1 MPILLKRMLR
11 RDGDAAR
18 VDEFLSWL
26 RGAIQGLGERSPV
39 LIVSARRFHEGVGE
53 CPGETLRWIDWHVRG
68 TCALALMSSGET
80 AAAMDAFRSA
90 CAALQPRHEIA
101 MGEML
106 RLVPELIAAGAPEG
120 DLIDV
125 LGGDERR
132 STALQPVIVALRLR
146 TGESVRAPVEVLEVA
161 ADLGK
166 CIEKRLATGVM
177 PGFMHRSG

>member
-1 MPILLKRMLR
+1 MYKGR
-11 RDGDAAR
+11 RLAELGRAERALATC
-18 VDEFLSWL
+18 DE
-26 RGAIQGLGERSPV
+26 A
-39 LIVSARRFHEGVGE
+39 ARRFDEGGDE
-53 CPGETLRWIDWHVRG
+53 CPGETLSWIDWHVRG
-68 TCALALMSSGET
+68 TRALALMSSGET

-90 CAALQPRHEIA
+90 YALFQPHLEIA

-120 DLIDV
+120 DLIGV

-132 STALQPVIVALRLR
+132 SPALQPVMVALRQR

-161 ADLGK
+161 TDLGK

-177 PGFMHRSG
+177 PGFMHRFGNDQR